1 MRLLRAFFIRL
12 WSTLSR
18 RNNEVDF
25 SAELESHL
33 EMHIDDNLRAGMK
46 PDEARR
52 QALLQLGGLA
62 LTKERVRDRRSLPFL
77 ENRTLDL
84 RFALRQMG
92 KSPGF
97 SITAILMVALG
108 ICGSVAIFA
117 FVDAALLK
125 PLPYRDQQRLV
136 GVFETVPMFPR
147 SNLSY
152 FDYLDWKEQNTVF
165 QSLDVYQRS
174 RYTLSTQ
181 DGVEIATS
189 ARVSEGFFRTLGVE
203 PVLGRD
209 FRAGEDRSGAGHV
222 VMLSYKTWQ
231 QRYGGAPDVL
241 GKSVILDAEAHTI
254 VGVLPQ
260 QFHFSP
266 AEPAQYW
273 TPYLPDDPCA
283 KRRSCHNLYGVARLR
298 DGVSIETAL
307 ANVTAIAKRL
317 EQQYP
322 NSNRDQGAALAPL
335 ADVVVGD
342 IREILL
348 VLLGGAVLLLL
359 IATVNVANLLLV
371 RSEARTREF
380 ALRNA
385 LGASAKRLFS
395 QFVTEGFL
403 LVSIG
408 SAVGLT
414 LAILAV
420 KALPGLIPED
430 MYGQMS
436 YLHHVSPNLR
446 VGAFT
451 ALVMVLALAL
461 FSFTPILRLP
471 FSRIRE
477 DLADGGRGSANT
489 SWRRL
494 GSRLVVV
501 ELAMAMVLLVGAGL
515 LSKSLYRLLEVNPGM
530 QPNHLASVAM
540 TAPRAAFDTGAK
552 MIALKREVVLK
563 VSALPGVERVGVAS
577 QMPVTHNGNT
587 TWFRVVGRPHD
598 GGHEEAPERTV
609 GTTYFQT
616 LGAKIVRGRNFME
629 SDDASKPGVVIV
641 NQTLARKYFPNEDP
655 VGRRLADLGSPPKIK
670 EIVGV
675 VEDLKEG
682 PLNDPTPQVIY
693 VPFNQDPSS
702 RFVVFV
708 RTLHSEDAVLS
719 SLAGVV
725 RGVHAGIVTQAP
737 VTMRD
742 HIKDSPSVYLN
753 RSSALLVGSFAL
765 AAFLLSIIGLYGV
778 IAYSVSRRN
787 REIGVRMALG
797 ARRESVYRLVL
808 SESANLALLGVCIG
822 LAASLATANL
832 LRGMLFGIESWDL
845 ATLGGVAVTV
855 TVAALSASFLP
866 AHRAAAINPVEA
878 LRAE

>member
-1 MRLLRAFFIRL
+1 MRSLRAFFIRL

-18 RNNEVDF
+18 RNSEVDF
-25 SAELESHL
+25 SEELESHL

-46 PDEARR
+46 PEEARR

-62 LTKERVRDRRSLPFL
+62 QTKERVRDRRSLPFL

-84 RFALRQMG
+84 RFALRQMA

-97 SITAILMVALG
+97 SLTTILMVALG

-136 GVFETVPMFPR
+136 GVFETVAMFPR

-152 FDYLDWKEQNTVF
+152 LDYVDWKEQNTVF
-165 QSLDVYQRS
+165 QSLDVYERS
-174 RYTLSTQ
+174 GYTLSTP
-181 DGVEIATS
+181 DGIEIALA
-189 ARVSEGFFRTLGVE
+189 ARVSEGFFRTLGVA
-203 PVLGRD
+203 PILGRD
-209 FRAGEDRSGAGHV
+209 FRAGEDQSGAGHV
-222 VMLSYKTWQ
+222 VMLSYETWQ
-231 QRYGGAPDVL
+231 QRYGGARDIL

-254 VGVLPQ
+254 VGVLPR

-273 TPYLPDDPCA
+273 TPFLPDGSCA
-283 KRRSCHNLYGVARLR
+283 KRRSCHNLYGVARLK
-298 DGVSIETAL
+298 DGVSIEAAL

-322 NSNRDQGAALAPL
+322 DSNRDQGAALASL
-335 ADVVVGD
+335 SDVVVGD

-385 LGASAKRLFS
+385 LGASARRLLS

-408 SAVGLT
+408 SALGLT
-414 LAILAV
+414 FAYVAV
-420 KALPGLIPED
+420 QALPQLIPEA
-430 MYGQMS
+430 MYGQMA
-436 YLHHVSPNLR
+436 YLHHIGPNIR
-446 VGAFT
+446 VVGFT
-451 ALVMVLALAL
+451 ALVVSLALAL
-461 FSFTPILRLP
+461 FSFTPALRLP

-477 DLADGGRGSANT
+477 DLADGGRGSAGT
-489 SWRRL
+489 RWRRL

-530 QPNHLASVAM
+530 QPDHLAAIGMS
-540 TAPRAAFDTGAK
+540 APRTVFDTEAK
-552 MIALKREVVLK
+552 AIALEREVVSK
-563 VSALPGVERVGVAS
+563 VAALPGVERVGVAS
-577 QMPVTHNGNT
+577 QMPVTNNGNT
-587 TWFRVVGRPHD
+587 TWFRVAGRPHD
-598 GGHEEAPERTV
+598 GGHEEAPERTA

-616 LGAKIVRGRNFME
+616 LGAKIVRGRNFVE
-629 SDDASKPGVVIV
+629 SDDASKPRVVIV
-641 NQTLARKYFPNEDP
+641 NQALARKYFPNEDP
-655 VGRRLADLGSPPKIK
+655 VGKHLEDLGSPPTIK

-693 VPFNQDPSS
+693 VPFNQDPSP
-702 RFVVFV
+702 RFVVFA
-708 RTLHSEDAVLS
+708 RTLHSESAILS
-719 SLAGVV
+719 SLTNAV
-725 RGVHAGIVTQAP
+725 RSVHSGIVTQAP
-737 VTMRD
+737 ESMRD
-742 HIKDSPSVYLN
+742 HIEDSQSVYLN
-753 RSSALLVGSFAL
+753 RSSAVLVGTFAS

-797 ARRESVYRLVL
+797 ARRENVYRLVL
-808 SESANLALLGVCIG
+808 NEAAVLAAMGVGIG
-822 LAASLATANL
+822 LASSLATTKFL
-832 LRGMLFGIESWDL
+832 HGMLFGIESWDV
-845 ATLGGVAVTV
+845 ATLGGVAATV
-855 TVAALSASFLP
+855 ALAALSASFLP
-866 AHRAAAINPVEA
+866 ARRAATINPVEA